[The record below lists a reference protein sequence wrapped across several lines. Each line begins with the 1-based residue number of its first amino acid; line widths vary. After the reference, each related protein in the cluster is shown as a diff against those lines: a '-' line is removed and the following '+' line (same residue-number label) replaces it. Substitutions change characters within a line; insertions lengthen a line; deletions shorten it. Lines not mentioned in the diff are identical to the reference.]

1 MLGAEVITV
10 NAGTRTLKDAIN
22 EALRDWVTNVQDTYY
37 LLGSALGP
45 HPYPLMVRDFQSVI
59 GREAREQILS
69 ATGKLP
75 RAVMACVGG
84 GSNAI
89 GLFHPFIGDG
99 GVRLIGVEAGG
110 CGDSLGKHAARFH
123 SGKKS
128 GGGRVGVLQ
137 GTMSYVLQDTNG
149 QIATTHSISAG
160 LDYSAIGPEHAF
172 LHDSGRAEYTSASD
186 AEALEGLRLC
196 AKLEGIIPALETAHA
211 ILPAIRLAREL
222 PPDDAHHRESL
233 RARRQGRSARGRVA
247 APMSRIREKFG
258 ELKRSG
264 RGGFIPFITAGDPD
278 LATTERL
285 LIELAHRGADIIELG
300 VPFSDPVADGEVIQ
314 RASERALR
322 SDVTV
327 RDAFTC
333 VRNVRQRIDVP
344 IVLFSYFN
352 PLLQFGPGPF
362 ASAAREA
369 GIDGVLVTD
378 LIPEEA
384 ESWTQN
390 LLQHGLDPIFLVAPT
405 TSDKRLAQI
414 AQRARGFIYAISRAG
429 VTGERDEMTRDAEIL
444 VRRIRSVSDL
454 PVAVGFGI
462 STAEQVRAV
471 WRFADAAV
479 VGSAIVRQIEKS
491 GNSQDLVKRIGDF
504 ARSLIQQV

>member
-1 MLGAEVITV
+1 
-10 NAGTRTLKDAIN
+10 
-22 EALRDWVTNVQDTYY
+22 
-37 LLGSALGP
+37 
-45 HPYPLMVRDFQSVI
+45 
-59 GREAREQILS
+59 
-69 ATGKLP
+69 
-75 RAVMACVGG
+75 
-84 GSNAI
+84 
-89 GLFHPFIGDG
+89 
-99 GVRLIGVEAGG
+99 
-110 CGDSLGKHAARFH
+110 
-123 SGKKS
+123 
-128 GGGRVGVLQ
+128 
-137 GTMSYVLQDTNG
+137 
-149 QIATTHSISAG
+149 
-160 LDYSAIGPEHAF
+160 
-172 LHDSGRAEYTSASD
+172 
-186 AEALEGLRLC
+186 
-196 AKLEGIIPALETAHA
+196 
-211 ILPAIRLAREL
+211 
-222 PPDDAHHRESL
+222 
-233 RARRQGRSARGRVA
+233 
-247 APMSRIREKFG
+247 MSRIREKFG

-285 LIELAHRGADIIELG
+285 LIELAKAGADIIELG

-322 SDVTV
+322 SGVTV

-333 VRNVRQRIDVP
+333 AINVRQRVDVP

-362 ASAAREA
+362 ASAAKEA
-369 GIDGVLVTD
+369 GIDAVLVTD

-390 LLQHGLDPIFLVAPT
+390 LLQHGLDPICLVAPT
-405 TSDKRLAQI
+405 TSDKRLAGI
-414 AQRARGFIYAISRAG
+414 AQQARGFIYAISRAG

-479 VGSAIVRQIEKS
+479 VGSAIVSEIERFFGES
-491 GNSQDLVKRIGDF
+491 NLVNRICQF
-504 ARSLIQQV
+504 AASLNKQL